1 MTSVRLSLIVA
12 VGALF
17 TSSPALAQD
26 LSHYRNFVLG
36 SSFNAVITASGARP
50 AAVKVLYER
59 PARIQELDWRPGY
72 GGAVDLRPDP
82 VRALTFA
89 FVDNALY
96 QIVVTY
102 DRNRTDALTDADVI
116 ESLTATYGAP
126 APAAAPVRSRTSP
139 DETRR
144 DSVVVAHWESPVAS
158 LTLFRGSYTPEL
170 QLVLVSTPL
179 GARALGAIREAKRL
193 DAVEAPQRAI
203 DQRKKEAADAD
214 AAREKTRST
223 NKGAFRP

>member
-1 MTSVRLSLIVA
+1 MTSVRLSLIAA
-12 VGALF
+12 VGVLL
-17 TSSPALAQD
+17 TISPALAED
-26 LSHYRNFVLG
+26 LSHYRNFVLE
-36 SSFNAVITASGARP
+36 SNVNAVITASGARP

-72 GGAVDLRPDP
+72 GSVVDLRPDP
-82 VRALTFA
+82 VRQLTFS

-102 DRNRTDALTDADVI
+102 DRSRTDALTNADLI

-126 APAAAPVRSRTSP
+126 APAAARLRSRTSP
-139 DETRR
+139 DETQPAGI
-144 DSVVVAHWESPVAS
+144 VVAYWETAAAS
-158 LTLFRGSYTPEL
+158 VTLFRGSYTPEL
-170 QLVLVSTPL
+170 QLVLVSKPL
-179 GARALGAIREAKRL
+179 GARALATIRESKRL
-193 DAVEAPQRAI
+193 DVLEAPQRAI
-203 DQRKKEAADAD
+203 EQRRKEAADAD